1 MKIHTPWSLDA
12 DRSRNHY
19 VISDAEGN
27 VAALV
32 PGEENDA
39 EPHNAPEDAEAKARA
54 EAIVA
59 AVNATQ
65 ATDPQTVFVLTE
77 ERFDVENPSRG
88 SGAVVHGVYTQND
101 EAIDRQITLSREA
114 KENELVV
121 WNPEIGAN
129 GWEYDVMFAIHEQQ
143 LAK

>member
-59 AVNATQ
+59 AVNAT
-65 ATDPQTVFVLTE
+65 P
-77 ERFDVENPSRG
+77 
-88 SGAVVHGVYTQND
+88 VHVPGIAKSF
-101 EAIDRQITLSREA
+101 ETLSAARAHALEISKKFPTEYVFISECSGWIVTRKAYPSPSAYSNPAPNALEA
-114 KENELVV
+114 TK
-121 WNPEIGAN
+121 
-129 GWEYDVMFAIHEQQ
+129 
-143 LAK
+143 